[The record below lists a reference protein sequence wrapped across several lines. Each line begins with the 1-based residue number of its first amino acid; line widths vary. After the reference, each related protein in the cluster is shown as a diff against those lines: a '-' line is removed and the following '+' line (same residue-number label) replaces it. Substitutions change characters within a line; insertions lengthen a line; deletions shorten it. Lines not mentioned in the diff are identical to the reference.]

1 MNVNYDKLDNV
12 NGEITVTI
20 EEKDY
25 ADKVKKQLKEIGK
38 RHAEP
43 GFRPGKVPAGLIAKK
58 YGTSVKYDVI
68 NNTVGEAVY
77 DYIKEN
83 NLHVLGQPMPAPD
96 NNIDINNT
104 DFTFKFKVGV
114 VPEFDNKVNK
124 DLHVPYYTIEVTDA
138 MVDEQV
144 EGLRQRFG
152 RQVSG
157 EQTDDNCVIKGTITE
172 LNEDGSDK
180 EGGVV
185 VENGIIAPV
194 HFKNDEQKHLFDNKK
209 VGEAVVFNP
218 SVAADG
224 SEVEL
229 SSMLNLDKS
238 DVENHKG
245 NFRFDI
251 KDIIVLKP
259 ADLDQEFFDNAVG
272 KDKAHNEEEFRA
284 ALKELIALNFSNDS
298 NYRFTIDAKDAVEK
312 AVGQIELPV
321 EVLKDFLK
329 RQNEQITDENVDKEF
344 ENLLPSLTWD
354 LIRDNVAEK
363 FGVKINDEDVLDEAR
378 GVVVR
383 QFMQYGPGAL
393 SEQMVERYTQEVMKD
408 EKNRNMLFQ
417 NALTRKVFETIKEN
431 VSLDNKDVTVEEFRA
446 LFAPEAPEAAEAP
459 AEQA

>member
-25 ADKVKKQLKEIGK
+25 ADKVNKQLKEIGK
-38 RHAEP
+38 RHVEP

-83 NLHVLGQPMPAPD
+83 NLHVLGQPVPAPD

-104 DFTFKFKVGV
+104 EFTFKFRVGV
-114 VPEFDNKVNK
+114 VPEFDTHVNK
-124 DLHVPYYTIEVTDA
+124 DLHVPYYTIQVTDA

-157 EQTDDNCVIKGTITE
+157 EETDSNSVIKGSLTE
-172 LNEDGSDK
+172 LNEDGTEK
-180 EGGVV
+180 EGGLV
-185 VENGIIAPV
+185 VESGIIAPV
-194 HFKNDEQKHLFDNKK
+194 HFKSEEQKHLFDNKK
-209 VGEAVVFNP
+209 VGESVVFNP
-218 SVAADG
+218 AATCDG
-224 SEVEL
+224 NEVEM
-229 SSMLNLDKS
+229 SSMLNIDKS

-284 ALKELIALNFSNDS
+284 ALKELIALNFANDS

-312 AVGQIELPV
+312 AVGTLELP
-321 EVLKDFLK
+321 EEILKDFLK
-329 RQNEQITDENVDKEF
+329 RQNKEINDDNVDKEF
-344 ENLLPSLTWD
+344 DNLRASLTWD
-354 LIRDNVAEK
+354 LIRDAVAEK
-363 FGVKINDEDVLDEAR
+363 YAVKVTEEDVLDEAR

-383 QFMQYGPGAL
+383 QLMQYGPNAL
-393 SEQMVERYTQEVMKD
+393 SEQMVERYAQEVMKD

-417 NALTRKVFETIKEN
+417 NAQTRKVFEVIKEN

-446 LFAPEAPEAAEAP
+446 LFAPVETETP
-459 AEQA
+459 AEEA